1 MPLPITTPGLFFPA
15 ISLMMLAHTNR
26 FLALASLIRSLHD
39 KYKHE
44 EQEQHIIAQIRNLR
58 KRMKLI
64 RALQIFGLL
73 SFLLCSVCMFCIMYE
88 WHAAA
93 DVIFVCS
100 IGAFIVSLFLCLLEI
115 ILSLEALEE
124 ELSDMELLS
133 GRPKRNQTR

>member
-39 KYKHE
+39 KYKNE
-44 EQEQHIIAQIRNLR
+44 GQEKHIIAQIKNLR
-58 KRMKLI
+58 RRMKLI

-73 SFLLCSVCMFCIMYE
+73 SFLLCAICMFCIIRE
-88 WHAAA
+88 WNAAA
-93 DVIFVCS
+93 DVIFIAS
-100 IGAFIVSLFLCLLEI
+100 IVAFIISLFLSLLEI

-124 ELSDMELLS
+124 ELSDMEELS
-133 GRPKRNQTR
+133 GKTKNT